1 MQPRRT
7 TNLDESQRPAIPSLG
22 AVSRRQEVRYL
33 DPLVVGRHPGKAV
46 PCKRVHKTGPGAM
59 DPKSAIS
66 VHCVAERIERFRF
79 PSKAPVNRYLARSIV
94 PPAVNLLNHTHLS
107 GDVLQRKGD
116 GKELYHSFR
125 GGWLAGLE
133 EHVLH
138 REIGLLAP
146 WEGKWLPASTL
157 QRRSHGISGHS
168 GAARGEEDRLFG
180 DGPGVQHGSGT
191 LMLTAGPDR
200 G

>member
-1 MQPRRT
+1 MHPRRT

-33 DPLVVGRHPGKAV
+33 DPLVVGRRPGKAV

-66 VHCVAERIERFRF
+66 VHRVAERIERFRF

-138 REIGLLAP
+138 RESVCSLPGKESGCRHPRCTQIPWNLRPFRGGQRKRIGCLEMAQACSMV
-146 WEGKWLPASTL
+146 PALSC
-157 QRRSHGISGHS
+157 
-168 GAARGEEDRLFG
+168 
-180 DGPGVQHGSGT
+180 
-191 LMLTAGPDR
+191 
-200 G
+200 